1 MTYLIDGTI
10 DGIYTALY
18 NSYLTKTLPSYVG
31 NGNIQL
37 ELNSDSVEIITDKSK
52 SDRVFNKLKTLLT
65 HGEINKVYTAL
76 KSDDEARFFIIF
88 NYLKKT
94 VDVGKCISDK
104 FSDTDVFNFD
114 RLVSKVLLEAHR
126 FKGFLRFSKTQNGIY
141 YAKYFPDNNI
151 NSLILPHFI
160 ARYKN
165 MPFII
170 HDLNHDVVSAYFN
183 GKSKTVYK
191 KINPLTV
198 DDEFQSLFKTYY
210 DAIFIKERKNEKT
223 MYNFMPKRYHAHL
236 PEKDQLK

>member
-10 DGIYTALY
+10 DGIYTALF
-18 NSYLTKTLPSYVG
+18 NSYLTKKTPSYVG
-31 NGNIQL
+31 IGNIQL
-37 ELNSDSVEIITDKSK
+37 ELNSDLVEIITDKSK

-94 VDVGKCISDK
+94 VDANRCISDK
-104 FSDTDVFNFD
+104 FSDLDVFNFD

-141 YAKYFPDNNI
+141 YAKYFPDNNL

-210 DAIFIKERKNEKT
+210 DTVFIKERKNEKT
-223 MYNFMPKRYHAHL
+223 MYNFMPKRYHAYL
-236 PEKDQLK
+236 PEKDELK